1 MGDASPTAQMGRKA
15 HLSLPAPRN
24 RALPH
29 ISLSFFLS
37 LGLLSA
43 QDLGLDP
50 AGPCVE
56 NQERLNMILARAILY
71 VTSSVVAKCGTN
83 LNPNGRYGDLLRV
96 SMVARKTEDQH
107 LKRQPY

>member
-29 ISLSFFLS
+29 TSLSFFLS

-43 QDLGLDP
+43 RDLGLDP
-50 AGPCVE
+50 AGPCAE
-56 NQERLNMILARAILY
+56 NQERLKMILARAILY
-71 VTSSVVAKCGTN
+71 VTSSVVAKCGAN
-83 LNPNGRYGDLLRV
+83 MNPNGRQGDLLRA
-96 SMVARKTEDQH
+96 SMEARKTEDQH
-107 LKRQPY
+107 LERQPY